1 MCGRY
6 YVDDETTK
14 EIEKI
19 VREVST
25 RMEQKKDVC
34 PSNSAMVLH
43 KGVSSMKVA
52 DMSWGFPGHGDH
64 NLIINAR
71 IESAMQKPTFKNSI
85 VSRRCIIPAKGFY
98 EWDKSKNKIQFERMD
113 QKVLYMAGIWKPGID
128 SNCFVILTTAA
139 NTSVISVH
147 NRMPLILEQNELE
160 NWIFDHEFIE
170 YAVHKVPTVLNKI
183 TPDIPKGSEYKQM
196 SLFEE
201 K

>member
-1 MCGRY
+1 MGNVRFVGSVLMETYNWMKGFIMCGRY
-6 YVDDETTK
+6 YVDDETAK

-25 RMEQKKDVC
+25 RMK
-34 PSNSAMVLH
+34 
-43 KGVSSMKVA
+43 
-52 DMSWGFPGHGDH
+52 
-64 NLIINAR
+64 
-71 IESAMQKPTFKNSI
+71 SAMQKPTFKDSI
-85 VSRRCIIPAKGFY
+85 ASRRCIIPAKGFY

-113 QKVLYMAGIWKPGID
+113 QKVLYMAGIWKPGIE
-128 SNCFVILTTAA
+128 SNCFVILTTTA

-147 NRMPLILEQNELE
+147 NRMPLILEQNEIE
-160 NWIFDHEFIE
+160 NWIFDHQFIE
-170 YAVHKVPTVLNKI
+170 YAVHKVPVELNKI